1 MKRLLNYLAFV
12 SLLFLFSCGEI
23 ITENDAIKLNQQGI
37 EWRNAGKYELALQ
50 AFLKAVK
57 NPRLSKDSKG
67 TIYRNIA
74 LTYTDLEK
82 KESAVHFSTLASK
95 CYRKISFDYLVN
107 AAEVDILTG
116 KPRSALARLLK
127 AVKIDP
133 DEMSVNNVLGLIY
146 LGEYDETLTDLDKA
160 LIYNSKAFEI
170 SNNRFVEEV
179 LGRTYYKLEDYE
191 KAEIRFEHLL
201 ENHPDIISYSLDMGM
216 IKRKLKKME
225 ESERLFEKVLA
236 TDSSYEETI
245 SNFKENNR

>member
-1 MKRLLNYLAFV
+1 MKRLLNYLMFV
-12 SLLFLFSCGEI
+12 SMLFLVSCGEI
-23 ITENDAIKLNQQGI
+23 ITENDAIKINQQGI
-37 EWRNAGKYELALQ
+37 EWRNAGKYELALE
-50 AFLKAVK
+50 AFLKAAK
-57 NPRLSKDSKG
+57 NPGLSKDSKG

-82 KESAVHFSTLASK
+82 KDSAVHFSTLASK
-95 CYRKISFDYLVN
+95 CYRKNSFNYLVN

-127 AVKIDP
+127 AVKTDP

-170 SNNRFVEEV
+170 NNNRFIEEV

-191 KAEIRFEHLL
+191 KAELRFEHLL

-225 ESERLFEKVLA
+225 ESDRLFDTVLA
-236 TDSSYEETI
+236 KDSSYKETI